1 MPGPNFAAMKSDEKI
16 RCPWCLKD
24 DIYMRYHDEVWG
36 VPEHDDRKLFAK
48 LILDGAQAGLSW
60 YTILIRTESYAKAYD
75 NWDAKK
81 IARYGEKQ
89 VERLMNDAG
98 IIRNRAKVLA
108 SIGNA
113 QAYLKI
119 MEDGPGSFDRFLWKH
134 VGGRTK
140 MNRVR
145 GMSDVPASTP
155 ESDAMSK
162 DLKKHGFKFVG
173 TTIVY
178 AFMQACGMVDDH
190 LNTCWRKQ
198 G

>member
-1 MPGPNFAAMKSDEKI
+1 MNERV
-16 RCPWCLKD
+16 RCSWCLKD

-36 VPEHDDRKLFAK
+36 VPEHDDRRLFAK

-60 YTILIRTESYAKAYD
+60 YTILIRTERYAKAYHD
-75 NWDAKK
+75 WDAKK
-81 IARYGEKQ
+81 IARYGERD

-98 IIRNRAKVLA
+98 IIRNRSKIMA

-113 QAYLKI
+113 QAYLRI

-134 VGGRTK
+134 VGGKTIVSKGRDGIP
-140 MNRVR
+140 V
-145 GMSDVPASTP
+145 SSP

-190 LNTCWRKQ
+190 IVTCWRRT

>member
-1 MPGPNFAAMKSDEKI
+1 MNERV
-16 RCPWCLKD
+16 RCSWCLKD
-24 DIYMRYHDEVWG
+24 DICMRYHDEVWG
-36 VPEHDDRKLFAK
+36 VPEHDDRRLFAK

-60 YTILIRTESYAKAYD
+60 YTILIRTESYAKAYH

-81 IARYGEKQ
+81 IARYGERD

-98 IIRNRAKVLA
+98 IIRNRSKILA

-113 QAYLKI
+113 QAYLRI

-134 VGGRTK
+134 VGGRTIVNGRK
-140 MNRVR
+140 
-145 GMSDVPASTP
+145 GMKDLPASSS

-190 LNTCWRKQ
+190 IVTCWRRT

>member
-1 MPGPNFAAMKSDEKI
+1 MKPDEKV

-24 DIYMRYHDEVWG
+24 DIYKRYHDEVWG

-60 YTILIRTESYAKAYD
+60 YTILIRTESYAKAYN

-81 IARYGEKQ
+81 VARYGEKD

-98 IIRNRAKVLA
+98 IIRNRSKIMA
-108 SIGNA
+108 SISNA

-134 VGGRTK
+134 VHGKTK
-140 MNRVR
+140 VNRVKQ
-145 GMSDVPASTP
+145 MSDVPVSTP
-155 ESDAMSK
+155 ESDAMSN
-162 DLKKHGFKFVG
+162 DLKKHGFKFTG

-190 LNTCWRKQ
+190 MVTCWRKK

>member
-1 MPGPNFAAMKSDEKI
+1 MAKKELV
-16 RCPWCLKD
+16 RCSWCLKD
-24 DIYMRYHDEVWG
+24 DIYMNYHDTVWG
-36 VPEHDDRKLFAK
+36 VPEHDDGKLFAK

-60 YTILIRTESYAKAYD
+60 YTILIRSESYAKAYH

-81 IARYGEKQ
+81 IARYGEKDI
-89 VERLMNDAG
+89 ERLMNDPG
-98 IIRNRAKVLA
+98 IIRNRAKIMA

-113 QAYLKI
+113 KAYLKI

-134 VGGRTK
+134 VGHKTIVNPWKGGGGFLT
-140 MNRVR
+140 
-145 GMSDVPASTP
+145 STP

-173 TTIVY
+173 TTIIY

-190 LNTCWRKQ
+190 ALTCWRRTKK
-198 G
+198 GRP